1 MAVFGLCPIN
11 DINNDGLMDYAYGDF
26 NGTIK
31 IVTSPADVTASFS
44 TQNGLITHME
54 SIIGNNQ
61 KTYILAGTLSSYFP
75 LINATDGLV
84 NWAVN
89 TNGIVLE
96 ASPIPDINGDNF
108 FDVIIGTLGERIHVY
123 SGIDGEEIF
132 SRNMYHPVEQT
143 SSVNDLDNNGSPE
156 LLIGLRNGMLY
167 CFSGGDA
174 NEDVYLEGDINL
186 DGLVNI
192 LDIILMVNIILGYY
206 EANELELWLA
216 DVNLDGSINILDII
230 AIANI
235 ILNP

>member
-1 MAVFGLCPIN
+1 MLQEYARQMRMWSSNVFSSDLFFFFFQAEDGIRDRLVTGVQTCALPISVFGLCPIN

-167 CFSGGDA
+167 CFSGGD
-174 NEDVYLEGDINL
+174 GIS
-186 DGLVNI
+186 G
-192 LDIILMVNIILGYY
+192 
-206 EANELELWLA
+206 
-216 DVNLDGSINILDII
+216 
-230 AIANI
+230 
-235 ILNP
+235 